1 MLQAAIQDH
10 AHVTSYRHREVD
22 TGRTAHV
29 AQQIKDGVY
38 EQIWVTT
45 PSTRIIRDKRWHA
58 YMTRLTQWLK
68 LATTAATL
76 FFIVGPLNGQWKE
89 PMLQSLMSDVGGKLH
104 HYSLCQFG
112 KSVGHLPEGTLSSS
126 RICCFSNAPIVARPC
141 ICSTSVPH
149 IQDWSVDSQSIRPA
163 QKR

>member
-10 AHVTSYRHREVD
+10 SHVTSYRHKEVD

-29 AQQIKDGVY
+29 AQQIKDGTY

-45 PSTRIIRDKRWHA
+45 PSTRVIREIRWHA

-89 PMLQSLMSDVGGKLH
+89 PLLQNLMSDVGGKLYY
-104 HYSLCQFG
+104 YSLGYPIFKIGQLNLNRSVRDRNAK
-112 KSVGHLPEGTLSSS
+112 KSLLTLLD
-126 RICCFSNAPIVARPC
+126 IF
-141 ICSTSVPH
+141 
-149 IQDWSVDSQSIRPA
+149 
-163 QKR
+163 